1 MRHANISVFVPHMGC
16 PHRCSFCDQ
25 NSITGTGFPVTPEDI
40 DAAVSAAKCSPK
52 YSAQDTE
59 LAFFGGSF
67 TAIDRSFTEPLL
79 KRRRNISTAVLSQAS
94 GYPQDRIILTT
105 TYLHT

>member
-40 DAAVSAAKCSPK
+40 DAAVSAANTAHRIPSLHF
-52 YSAQDTE
+52 SAE
-59 LAFFGGSF
+59 AL
-67 TAIDRSFTEPLL
+67 RL
-79 KRRRNISTAVLSQAS
+79 
-94 GYPQDRIILTT
+94 
-105 TYLHT
+105 